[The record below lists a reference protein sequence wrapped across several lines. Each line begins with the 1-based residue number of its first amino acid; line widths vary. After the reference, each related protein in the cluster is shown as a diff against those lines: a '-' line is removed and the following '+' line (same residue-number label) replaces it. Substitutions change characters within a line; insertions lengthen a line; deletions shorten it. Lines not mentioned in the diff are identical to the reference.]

1 MIQRI
6 QKYKLPLIVG
16 AFILLFAAVLIP
28 LLREG
33 EKSIRSVLLS
43 LTDRN
48 WKKSVT
54 ESWSGI

>member
-33 EKSIRSVLLS
+33 EKPAEV
-43 LTDRN
+43 N
-48 WKKSVT
+48 T
-54 ESWSGI
+54 ERFVEFDGSALE

>member
-33 EKSIRSVLLS
+33 EKPAEV
-43 LTDRN
+43 N
-48 WKKSVT
+48 T
-54 ESWSGI
+54 ERFVEFDGSELEEKRPA